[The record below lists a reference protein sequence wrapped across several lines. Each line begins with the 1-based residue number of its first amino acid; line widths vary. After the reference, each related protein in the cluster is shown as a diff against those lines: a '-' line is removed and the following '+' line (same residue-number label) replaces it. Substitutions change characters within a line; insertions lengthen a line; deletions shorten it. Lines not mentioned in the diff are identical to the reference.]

1 MVSVIVPVY
10 NAQTTLSRCLD
21 SLISQTYDNYEIIL
35 VDDGSKDM
43 SLSICQVYANA
54 NGKIKVYHKK
64 NGGVSSARNCGIQLA
79 KGEWVT
85 FCDADDWVAADW
97 LERFVCNSHDVQ
109 LVVQSFAV
117 INNASITSPEYYFE
131 GDIKNGINH
140 LYKFDMPG
148 VLWNKM
154 VLRDVLTQH
163 NLLLDETLTFREDEE
178 FLLRLYPRINTV
190 RIINQKSY
198 YYIAP
203 NFDSK
208 YRADLYYQF
217 LRIYETL
224 NVEFYSEVSSIKCQY
239 IEDIT
244 KSLVESYIKSES
256 DCYKKLCVYRT
267 IIGRNVIECNSISVW
282 LKFILVLPGS
292 YLSHIFLS
300 LFSFIRS

>member
-1 MVSVIVPVY
+1 MI
-10 NAQTTLSRCLD
+10 D
-21 SLISQTYDNYEIIL
+21 FEIIL

-43 SLSICQVYANA
+43 SLNICEAYANT
-54 NGKIKVYHKK
+54 NEKVRVYHKK
-64 NGGVSSARNCGIQLA
+64 NGGPSSARNLGIQFA

-97 LERFVCNSHDVQ
+97 LEHFVSNSHDVQ

-131 GDIKNGINH
+131 GDIKSGISY
-140 LYKFDMPG
+140 LYEFDMPG
-148 VLWNKM
+148 ALWNKM
-154 VLRDVLTQH
+154 VLRSVLTES
-163 NLLLDETLTFREDEE
+163 NLLLDETMTFREDEE
-178 FLLRLYPRINTV
+178 FLLRVYPKINKL

-198 YYIAP
+198 NYIAP

-217 LRIYETL
+217 LRIYETIS
-224 NVEFYSEVSSIKCQY
+224 VGFYSEIPIISCQY
-239 IEDIT
+239 IGDIT

-256 DCYKKLCVYRT
+256 DRYMKLCVYRT
-267 IIGRNVIECNSISVW
+267 IIGRNVFKCNSIRAL

-292 YLSHIFLS
+292 YFPHIFLS